1 MHFLVSASF
10 PGGAAPCSDVAFQP
24 NNGSRIL
31 IDFIVVGGGITGLAC
46 ALALRRVRHRV
57 IVLEKVVEEQVSQV
71 CVHPLLADS
80 LPTHS
85 HSWPV
90 AVVAYR
96 QMHPRSCSSGVL
108 KTLYVNSWFPP
119 SGWR

>member
-10 PGGAAPCSDVAFQP
+10 PGSLVPCSDVVFQP

-31 IDFIVVGGGITGLAC
+31 IDFIIVGGGITGLAC
-46 ALALRRVRHRV
+46 ALALRKVGHRV
-57 IVLEKVVEEQVSQV
+57 IVLEKLVEEQVSQV
-71 CVHPLLADS
+71 CMHSLLADN

-96 QMHPRSCSSGVL
+96 QMHLRSCSSGVL
-108 KTLYVNSWFPP
+108 RALYVNSWFPP
-119 SGWR
+119 